1 MLSAKQSCYSD
12 LRTRDWYSYESAIAD
27 IASNAPPMT
36 ATDFS
41 FGNEKDPAR

>member
-1 MLSAKQSCYSD
+1 MLSTKQSCYSD

-27 IASNAPPMT
+27 IASNTPPVT

-41 FGNEKDPAR
+41 FSNEKDPAR

>member
-1 MLSAKQSCYSD
+1 MLSAKQSCCSD

-27 IASNAPPMT
+27 IASNTSPVT